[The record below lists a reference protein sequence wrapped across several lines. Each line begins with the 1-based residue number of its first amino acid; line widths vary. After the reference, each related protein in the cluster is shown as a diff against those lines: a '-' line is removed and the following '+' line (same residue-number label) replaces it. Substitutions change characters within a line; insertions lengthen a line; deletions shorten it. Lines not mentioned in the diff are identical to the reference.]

1 MYIQGAQEFVVPTKF
16 PGHFYSLAQSPQQ
29 FKQLLMA
36 GSIDRYFQIARCYR
50 DESARSD
57 RQPEFTQLDIE
68 MSFTNCEGVMEL
80 IEKLLLHCWPKFLP
94 QIEIPFKRMKYQDA
108 LEIYGSDKPDMSF
121 GNTVC
126 FQYIFFVRKYLCI
139 NFR

>member
-1 MYIQGAQEFVVPTKF
+1 
-16 PGHFYSLAQSPQQ
+16 
-29 FKQLLMA
+29 MA

-68 MSFTNCEGVMEL
+68 MSFTNREGIMEL
-80 IEKLLLHCWPKFLP
+80 VENLLQHCWPKFLP
-94 QIEIPFKRMKYQDA
+94 EIKIPFRRIKYEDA

-121 GNTVC
+121 NNTVC
-126 FQYIFFVRKYLCI
+126 LYFNMII
-139 NFR
+139 NNFKP